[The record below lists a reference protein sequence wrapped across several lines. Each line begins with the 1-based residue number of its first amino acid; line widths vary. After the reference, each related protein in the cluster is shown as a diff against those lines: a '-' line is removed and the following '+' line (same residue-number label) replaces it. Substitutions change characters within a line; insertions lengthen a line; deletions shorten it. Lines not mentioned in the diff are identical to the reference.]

1 MLLSVMTPVSWR
13 RCGATPVATL
23 GKLLLLLLGPRAIA
37 LGAASRAAAAR
48 TKPSETSRLPT
59 TGMCQD
65 EDRTEMPRAGT
76 AEARSSAPTRQHRKM
91 AALLLMAAARIL
103 GGLRPRRVC
112 GTEGVLQRRCAAL
125 LESLGSSRRAESSSL
140 LLLKKTVEVQRRQWL
155 PARHAM
161 SLRAGLGQVVLAPTG
176 ILNQSRCD
184 AVGGDVVRGYSTALH
199 IFYPLMVPRVSEARR
214 RREALREPPQAL

>member
-23 GKLLLLLLGPRAIA
+23 GKLLFLLLGPRAIA

-76 AEARSSAPTRQHRKM
+76 AEARSSAPTRQHRLR

-103 GGLRPRRVC
+103 GGLRPRRVR
-112 GTEGVLQRRCAAL
+112 GREGVLQRVGAQLCWK
-125 LESLGSSRRAESSSL
+125 LGSSHGDGEHSP
-140 LLLKKTVEVQRRQWL
+140 LLLKK
-155 PARHAM
+155 
-161 SLRAGLGQVVLAPTG
+161 
-176 ILNQSRCD
+176 ND
-184 AVGGDVVRGYSTALH
+184 
-199 IFYPLMVPRVSEARR
+199 
-214 RREALREPPQAL
+214 